1 MTIQERLIADYG
13 STGLTVG
20 HHPLFYRRSELH
32 QLGVKSAVE
41 LNRIPNGQKV
51 RAAGCVI
58 ARQRPGTAHGFIFI
72 SMEDETGIANVI
84 ITPDLYANSM
94 MVVLHERFVF
104 IEGILQNKKNV
115 VHIKAEG
122 HTPLRDMLP
131 NARIS
136 IQSEPVIP
144 SHDFH

>member
-104 IEGILQNKKNV
+104 IEGILQNKENV
-115 VHIKAEG
+115 VHIKAERLS
-122 HTPLRDMLP
+122 PLRDELP